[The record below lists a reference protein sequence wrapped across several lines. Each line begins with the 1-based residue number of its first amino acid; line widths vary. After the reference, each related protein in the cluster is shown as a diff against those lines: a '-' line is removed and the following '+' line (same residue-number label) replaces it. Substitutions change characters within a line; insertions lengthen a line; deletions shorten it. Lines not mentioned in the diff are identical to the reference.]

1 MLRYYGKLKFNARQ
15 LRKDMPDAEQ
25 IIWTRIRR
33 KQLLGVQFYRQKPI
47 GSYIVDFFAPKAKLV
62 VEVDG
67 SQHMATEHARRDRQR
82 DAYLVNL
89 GLSVLRFNSLQV
101 LQETDAVVEI
111 ILGRLPEWL
120 DCKIPPDPPLLKG
133 GARRS
138 SPFSKRGI

>member
-15 LRKDMPDAEQ
+15 LRKDMTDAEQ
-25 IIWTRIRR
+25 VIWTRIRR

-89 GLSVLRFNSLQV
+89 GLSVLRFNRLQV

-111 ILGRLPEWL
+111 ILGRLSERL
-120 DCKIPPDPPLLKG
+120 DCKNPPEPPLIKG
-133 GARRS
+133 GSRRS
-138 SPFSKRGI
+138 T

>member
-1 MLRYYGKLKFNARQ
+1 MLQYYGKLKFNARQ
-15 LRKDMPDAEQ
+15 LRKDMTDAEQ
-25 IIWTRIRR
+25 VIWTRIRR

-67 SQHMATEHARRDRQR
+67 AQHMAVDHARRDRQW

-101 LQETDAVVEI
+101 LQETDAVV
-111 ILGRLPEWL
+111 
-120 DCKIPPDPPLLKG
+120 
-133 GARRS
+133 
-138 SPFSKRGI
+138 

>member
-15 LRKDMPDAEQ
+15 LRKDMTDAEQ
-25 IIWTRIRR
+25 VIWTRIRR

-111 ILGRLPEWL
+111 IFGRLSERF

-138 SPFSKRGI
+138 SSFSKRGI